1 MYNLALCITATEEE
15 TLFNAKL
22 KLTYIIIWYRV
33 KNIKEKLEMVFS
45 YQNCSDLLG
54 EKFV

>member
-22 KLTYIIIWYRV
+22 KLIYIIIWYRV